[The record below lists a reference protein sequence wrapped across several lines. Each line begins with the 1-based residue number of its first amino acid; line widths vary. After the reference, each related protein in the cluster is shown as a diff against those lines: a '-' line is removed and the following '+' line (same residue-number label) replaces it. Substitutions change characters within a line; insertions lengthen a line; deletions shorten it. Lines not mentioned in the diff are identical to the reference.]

1 MTGHYSKTE
10 HQYILLTSESASFD
24 FYSVYRDP
32 KLPHI
37 FSHNFVQL
45 HNTFP
50 LERLLD
56 FLPSVPKLLE
66 ANYLHLKASPQHVFP
81 LGLKQSLVKS
91 GFVVEDELLY
101 DMKLSDW
108 KGQMGHPLTAWGT
121 AKSLSDGSSIMKIYD
136 SIYIGEA
143 IAEQKLKK
151 KISFLRIGYDYPCCL
166 LQRPGTED
174 SYWVR
179 RAVCSPARENG

>member
-1 MTGHYSKTE
+1 M
-10 HQYILLTSESASFD
+10 
-24 FYSVYRDP
+24 
-32 KLPHI
+32 
-37 FSHNFVQL
+37 
-45 HNTFP
+45 
-50 LERLLD
+50 
-56 FLPSVPKLLE
+56 
-66 ANYLHLKASPQHVFP
+66 
-81 LGLKQSLVKS
+81 
-91 GFVVEDELLY
+91 LY